1 MPTGLERSA
10 ILPPAPQVHEHL
22 VLPLP
27 EFAAD
32 YAAQVQLGR
41 YRLRH
46 AKVCFVG
53 LARDCA
59 SALAGNLSRVL
70 RIAGECE
77 SWRLHIEEN
86 DSADDTVQV
95 LADFASEYRQATFAS
110 QRLGRESYSGEF
122 GGRRTVQLAEYRTA
136 CQRWVR
142 ENAADCDYV
151 MAVDFDAWGGW
162 WHDGVLNG
170 IGWMVDLQG
179 AFGMASVSLL
189 EHPSLKQDDRGHP
202 VVSRSWLHY
211 DCWAA
216 RGIGQPDV
224 YFDDYT
230 RGEGGW
236 KHNWLPPVGSSPVVV
251 ASAFGGLCIYRTE
264 DYLHAEYDG
273 SSDCEHT
280 SAHRAIAKK
289 TGKRMFVNPSQ
300 RTFMRWMHS
309 CDPPSEGV

>member
-10 ILPPAPQVHEHL
+10 ILPPAPPVPEHL
-22 VLPLP
+22 VLALP

-32 YAAQVQLGR
+32 YAAQVQRGR
-41 YRLRH
+41 DRLRH

-70 RIAGECE
+70 RLAGECE

-162 WHDGVLNG
+162 WHDGILAGVGCL
-170 IGWMVDLQG
+170 VDRQG
-179 AFGMASVSLL
+179 AYGMAAVSLL
-189 EHPSLKQDDRGHP
+189 ETPMLKQEGDGAA
-202 VVSRSWLHY
+202 VVRTWAHY
-211 DCWAA
+211 DCWAL
-216 RGIGQPDV
+216 RGIGQPDLT
-224 YFDDYT
+224 YDDYT

-236 KHNWLPPVGSSPVVV
+236 KHHWLPPVGSQPALV
-251 ASAFGGLCIYRTE
+251 ASAFGGFVIYRTAA
-264 DYLHAEYDG
+264 YLAGTYDG
-273 SSDCEHT
+273 HADCEHVT
-280 SAHRAIAKK
+280 YHDSIRQATRQ
-289 TGKRMFVNPSQ
+289 FLYVCPSM
-300 RTFMRWMHS
+300 RTFMRWME
-309 CDPPSEGV
+309 PPDATR